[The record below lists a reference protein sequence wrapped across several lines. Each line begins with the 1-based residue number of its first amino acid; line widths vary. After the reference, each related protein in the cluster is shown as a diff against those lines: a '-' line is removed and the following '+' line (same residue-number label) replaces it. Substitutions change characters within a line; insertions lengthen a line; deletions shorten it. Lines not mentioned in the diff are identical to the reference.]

1 MGSPKNH
8 HTIETFME
16 ASNNEINEKIAHI
29 KPPKYSNLSKGKQKA
44 LASQQEKDDITIAN
58 AYKGGAVVF
67 MDEMDYI
74 EKSERELNNKKH
86 YHTLSKDQTAQTM
99 KQPIML

>member
-29 KPPKYSNLSKGKQKA
+29 KPPKYSNLSKGKQKVNRKNMI
-44 LASQQEKDDITIAN
+44 LQLPMSIKEEQ
-58 AYKGGAVVF
+58 
-67 MDEMDYI
+67 
-74 EKSERELNNKKH
+74 
-86 YHTLSKDQTAQTM
+86 
-99 KQPIML
+99 